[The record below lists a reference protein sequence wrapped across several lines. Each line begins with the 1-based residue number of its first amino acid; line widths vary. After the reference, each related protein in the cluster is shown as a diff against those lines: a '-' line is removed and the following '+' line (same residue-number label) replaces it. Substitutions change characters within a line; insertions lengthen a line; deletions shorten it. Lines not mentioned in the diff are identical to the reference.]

1 MRYLEHVAP
10 GRNLGGWFDTYEC
23 SYNLTSY
30 LDQNYLTL
38 FAKTKEVM
46 LFCLGALISS
56 KTFRNFS
63 PAVGESFDEVDAY
76 YDKLGNPIGV
86 ATYLPY
92 HSSGE
97 DYLHN
102 YLGMCGIPFDPYPD
116 YPEAARSIF
125 LSENAAGDA
134 DIVAKMQQ
142 SLTKGADVIVTSGFV
157 RKLGAAFHEFMNV
170 IYSSR
175 KALVNRYLYSSDGGV
190 TINGSHEA
198 ANTILIPQL
207 NYYTNDVWEVVG
219 AYGEDN
225 NFPILLKT
233 FYSNGRVFVL
243 TIPDD
248 QGDLYHYPPV
258 VHNTIRSVLC
268 KNLPVLLESNPKVTL
283 YVYDNDTFILRSF
296 LPYMDKVSFLVQQ
309 ADVTLLDLENNQ
321 TYSGITTLK
330 GTRFELHLQPGEN
343 HVLRIE
349 R

>member
-1 MRYLEHVAP
+1 M
-10 GRNLGGWFDTYEC
+10 
-23 SYNLTSY
+23 TSY

-38 FAKTKEVM
+38 FAKAKEVT
-46 LFCLGALISS
+46 LFCLGALTKS
-56 KTFRNFS
+56 KTFRNFP
-63 PAVGESFDEVDAY
+63 PAVGQSFEEVDAY

-116 YPEAARSIF
+116 YPVSVGSIF
-125 LSENAAGDA
+125 LSENAAEDA
-134 DIVAKMQQ
+134 NIVAKMQQ
-142 SLTKGADVIVTSGFV
+142 SLKKGADIVVTSGFV
-157 RKLGAAFHEFMNV
+157 RKLGLAFHEFMNV
-170 IYSSR
+170 NYSSR

-190 TINGSHEA
+190 TINGSHES

-207 NYYTNDVWEVVG
+207 EYSTNDVWEVVG

-248 QGDLYHYPPV
+248 QGNLYHYPPV
-258 VHNTIRSVLC
+258 VLNTIRSVLC
-268 KNLPVLLESNPKVTL
+268 KNLPVQLEGNPKVTL
-283 YVYDNDTFILRSF
+283 FVYDNDTFILRSF

-309 ADVTLLDLENNQ
+309 ADVTLHDLENNKSY
-321 TYSGITTLK
+321 TGITSQK
-330 GTRFELHLQPGEN
+330 GTMFELHLQPGEN

-349 R
+349 QRVR